1 MFIVLGF
8 LTTVA
13 ARLLSDVCNCAE
25 QGGSAVDAAKL
36 TTTTENMIL
45 PIVRDRGLW
54 SFIVKLHRELVE
66 VIRRMFGAYHT
77 VDSGFP
83 RTCTTSLVIHS
94 V

>member
-13 ARLLSDVCNCAE
+13 ARLLSDVCSCAE
-25 QGGSAVDAAKL
+25 QGGTAVDATKL
-36 TTTTENMIL
+36 TNATENMVL
-45 PIVRDRGLW
+45 PIVRNRGRW
-54 SFIVKLHRELVE
+54 SFIVKLHRELLE

-83 RTCTTSLVIHS
+83 RTCTTSLVIH
-94 V
+94 

>member
-1 MFIVLGF
+1 
-8 LTTVA
+8 TTVA

>member
-1 MFIVLGF
+1 M
-8 LTTVA
+8 A

>member
-13 ARLLSDVCNCAE
+13 ARLLSEVCNCAE

-54 SFIVKLHRELVE
+54 SFIVKLHRELVQ

>member
-1 MFIVLGF
+1 MFIVLSF

>member
-1 MFIVLGF
+1 LFIVLGF

>member
-25 QGGSAVDAAKL
+25 QGRSAGDAAKL
-36 TTTTENMIL
+36 TTTTENRIL

>member
-1 MFIVLGF
+1 MVIVLGF

-25 QGGSAVDAAKL
+25 QGRSAVDAAKL
-36 TTTTENMIL
+36 TTTTEKRIL
-45 PIVRDRGLW
+45 PIVRDRGRW
-54 SFIVKLHRELVE
+54 SFIVKLDRELVE

>member
-1 MFIVLGF
+1 M
-8 LTTVA
+8 
-13 ARLLSDVCNCAE
+13 SDVCNCAE

-83 RTCTTSLVIHS
+83 RTCTTSLVIH
-94 V
+94 